1 MMLIRLNTSAS
12 GPRPN
17 PQGSFR
23 YGLIN
28 ISDTYVLQVMPPVTI
43 EGSTWATINGIS
55 FRKPDI
61 PFRLADK
68 YQLRDIYKFDFPS
81 KPTNRTPVI
90 DTSIINGTYKGFIE
104 IIFQNNDSTVQNFHL
119 DGYSFFVVGYESS
132 SFTCVTN
139 YNLI

>member
-43 EGSTWATINGIS
+43 EGST
-55 FRKPDI
+55 
-61 PFRLADK
+61 
-68 YQLRDIYKFDFPS
+68 
-81 KPTNRTPVI
+81 
-90 DTSIINGTYKGFIE
+90 
-104 IIFQNNDSTVQNFHL
+104 
-119 DGYSFFVVGYESS
+119 
-132 SFTCVTN
+132 
-139 YNLI
+139 